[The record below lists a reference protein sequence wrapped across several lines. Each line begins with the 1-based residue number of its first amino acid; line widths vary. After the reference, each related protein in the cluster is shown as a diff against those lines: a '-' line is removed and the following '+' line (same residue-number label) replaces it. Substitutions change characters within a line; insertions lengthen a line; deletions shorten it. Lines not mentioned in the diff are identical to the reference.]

1 MTTTDNEFLV
11 EISTNYHCDICHYN
25 TSRKYNLE
33 IHLNSIKHKN
43 RLLTTKNNESLVEIS
58 KIYKCQN
65 CSKEFNDRA
74 GLWRHKKN

>member
-43 RLLTTKNNESLVEIS
+43 RLLTTKNN
-58 KIYKCQN
+58 
-65 CSKEFNDRA
+65 KERMK
-74 GLWRHKKN
+74 KKNSAVSHVPRWCR